1 MKKSFF
7 IFSIVFLLTFVLI
20 YSIKQNQRQEQI
32 NTIKKLYTSKVQD
45 NLTSI
50 SLAYFQ
56 WNFMYNIV
64 EKDLKDKVQELFEEI
79 TFHYPYVESVQI
91 ILTEKIDFE
100 IYQINSYDDKLKVQF
115 KVFNDD
121 MTEFVKNKVVDIV
134 INPQMI
140 LESLGIDWIKIS
152 SVGKDFAFGLKY
164 QITKSVVDYTCFL
177 ISFLSAA
184 LFVMYISFSESKRKL
199 KVEEKSKEEEKLQK
213 KINQAI
219 LELSMDLLKHHENE
233 QIYQKML
240 EKMIQTI
247 PNAQGGS
254 VLIKK
259 DDKFRYVAAVGFDLN
274 ELSKISFEDNVERIW
289 IKPPYTLKKRKDIIT
304 IYDKVD
310 PGMLPLMR
318 KVGKIDNIMCTVSV
332 PIEINGETVLIINFD
347 NFSDENAFNQASV
360 ELARL
365 FANYLGVVFE
375 RIRLEGKI
383 KEQYEEMVYLSS
395 HDPLTGLMN
404 RRSFQEYGEKLLA
417 LAKREGKKVSL
428 LFLDLSDFKPINDKY
443 SHIFGDQVLKII
455 GSRIERSLR
464 ESDLVARFGGDEFV
478 VLAYNCAEQD
488 VKHLAQKL
496 AYFIQEPIEYEGKTI
511 SVGVNIGIAIYPDHS
526 QDLDGLVRLA
536 DMAMYNA
543 KRDKLIYSLI
553 DRMNL
558 I

>member
-7 IFSIVFLLTFVLI
+7 TFSIVFLLTFVLI
-20 YSIKQNQRQEQI
+20 YSIKQDQRQEQI
-32 NTIKKLYTSKVQD
+32 NTIKQLYKSKVQD

-64 EKDLKDKVQELFEEI
+64 EKDLKDKAQELFEEI

-91 ILTEKIDFE
+91 IPTEKMDFE
-100 IYQINSYDDKLKVQF
+100 ICQINSYDDKLKVQF

-121 MTEFVKNKVVDIV
+121 MTEFVKNKVIV
-134 INPQMI
+134 VTINPQMI

-233 QIYQKML
+233 QIYQRML

-274 ELSKISFEDNVERIW
+274 ELSKISFEERAEWMW
-289 IKPPYTLKKRKDIIT
+289 IKTPYKLKKRKDIIT

-310 PGMLPLMR
+310 STMLPLMR
-318 KVGKIDNIMCTVSV
+318 KVGRIDEIMCTVSV
-332 PIEINGETVLIINFD
+332 PIEIEGETVLIINID
-347 NFSDENAFNQASV
+347 NFSDENAFNELSV

-488 VKHLAQKL
+488 AKHLAQKL

>member
-1 MKKSFF
+1 
-7 IFSIVFLLTFVLI
+7 
-20 YSIKQNQRQEQI
+20 
-32 NTIKKLYTSKVQD
+32 
-45 NLTSI
+45 
-50 SLAYFQ
+50 
-56 WNFMYNIV
+56 MYNIV

-199 KVEEKSKEEEKLQK
+199 KVEQKSKEEEKLQE

-219 LELSMDLLKHHENE
+219 LELSMDLLKHENE
-233 QIYQKML
+233 QIYQRML

-274 ELSKISFEDNVERIW
+274 ELSKISFEERAEWMW
-289 IKPPYTLKKRKDIIT
+289 IKTPYKLKKRKDIIT

-310 PGMLPLMR
+310 STMLPLMR
-318 KVGKIDNIMCTVSV
+318 KVGRIDEIMCTVSV
-332 PIEINGETVLIINFD
+332 PIEIEGETVLIINID
-347 NFSDENAFNQASV
+347 NFSDENAFNEISV

-365 FANYLGVVFE
+365 FANYLGVIFE

-383 KEQYEEMVYLSS
+383 KEQYQEMVYLSS

-417 LAKREGKKVSL
+417 LAKREDKKVSL

-478 VLAYNCAEQD
+478 VLAYSCAEQD
-488 VKHLAQKL
+488 AKHLAQKL
-496 AYFIQEPIEYEGKTI
+496 AHFIQEPIEYEGKTI
-511 SVGVNIGIAIYPDHS
+511 SVGVNIGIAIYPDDA
-526 QDLDGLVRLA
+526 QNLDRLVRLA

-558 I
+558 T